1 MFKFYFNF
9 KVGMCVLENAGMS
22 ASVHRVQ
29 EGASDPLELELQV
42 GHPAWVQAVEP
53 GSPAR
58 AVRTFNH

>member
-1 MFKFYFNF
+1 
-9 KVGMCVLENAGMS
+9 MCVLENAGMS